1 MEFSTAMRRNTRWTW
16 VDLLIAAGI
25 GLFSLYWLVG
35 RAETRDTLKEAV
47 IYKDGVVIERVS
59 LATSEERR
67 FEERRVDLSPHGV
80 AMVVAVRRGRVRV
93 LSSSCK
99 QQICVRKGWVAH
111 AHDPIICIPNK
122 ITIEVTGTDADY
134 DAISR

>member
-1 MEFSTAMRRNTRWTW
+1 MNFAIAMRRNTRWTW

-25 GLFSLYWLVG
+25 LLFSLYWLVAQ
-35 RAETRDTLKEAV
+35 AETRDTLKEAV
-47 IYKDGVVIERVS
+47 IYKDGVIIERVS

-67 FEERRVDLSPHGV
+67 LDLAPHGV
-80 AMVVAVRRGRVRV
+80 AMVLAVRHGRVRV
-93 LSSSCK
+93 LSSSCR

-122 ITIEVTGTDADY
+122 ITIEVTGTEPDY

>member
-1 MEFSTAMRRNTRWTW
+1 MNFKPAMRRNTRWTW

-35 RAETRDTLKEAV
+35 RAETRETLKEAV
-47 IYKDGVVIERVS
+47 IYKDGVIIQRVS
-59 LATSEERR
+59 LAAGEERR
-67 FEERRVDLSPHGV
+67 SAERRIDLAPHGV
-80 AMVVAVRRGRVRV
+80 AMVVAVRQGRVRV
-93 LSSSCK
+93 LASSCK
-99 QQICVRKGWVAH
+99 QQICVRQGWVAH

-122 ITIEVTGTDADY
+122 ITIEVTGTESDY

>member
-1 MEFSTAMRRNTRWTW
+1 MNFTAARRQKTRWSW
-16 VDLLIAAGI
+16 VDLLIAAAI
-25 GLFSLYWLVG
+25 LLFSLYWLVSRG
-35 RAETRDTLKEAV
+35 ETQGALKTAV

-59 LATSEERR
+59 LAAGEERR
-67 FEERRVDLSPHGV
+67 IDLAPHGV
-80 AMVVAVRRGRVRV
+80 AMVVAVRQGRVRV

-99 QQICVRKGWVAH
+99 QQICVRKGWVDQ

-122 ITIEVTGTDADY
+122 ITIEVTGTDSDY

>member
-1 MEFSTAMRRNTRWTW
+1 MQRKIRWSW
-16 VDLLIAAGI
+16 LDLVIATGI
-25 GLFSLYWLVG
+25 VLFSLYWLVS
-35 RAETRDTLKEAV
+35 RSETQGALKTAV

-59 LATSEERR
+59 LAASEERR
-67 FEERRVDLSPHGV
+67 FEERRIDLAPHGV
-80 AMVVAVRRGRVRV
+80 AMVVAVRQGRVRV
-93 LSSSCK
+93 LSSSCR

-122 ITIEVTGTDADY
+122 ITIEVTGTESDY